1 MIAGNQAYIFT
12 LSRNTAVI
20 KPDIV
25 GERFPVKNGNQQ
37 DPELRRG
44 TLLAS
49 RHDTANATRS
59 GPALNIGAKPSREQ
73 QRATNMQ
80 EANANLVI
88 ASVEAH
94 KIADDAIRRLHHLAY
109 HDALTDLPNR
119 TLLWDRL
126 CQAVDL
132 ARRQGRQLA
141 VLFMDLDGFKHIN
154 DSLGHPT
161 GDQLLQLVAG
171 RLLGCARQS
180 DTVSR
185 QGGDE
190 FVIML
195 PSIDNAGDAMAF
207 AKKTLQAFESPYRL
221 GENDLYI
228 AVSMGISLFPDDGH
242 DAETLIRNA
251 DTAMYH
257 AKESGRNNCKFFEQN
272 MNDRAVERQSVE
284 TALRLALKHHQFIL
298 HYQPK
303 INLRSGE
310 IVGAEALL
318 RWQHPERGLL
328 QPAQFV
334 AIAEECGLIVP
345 IGRWVLGEA
354 CRQAMVWREA
364 GLGPVVV
371 SVNSSAIEFRARDFV
386 RNLRGTLQATA
397 MLPCWLEI
405 ELTESVL
412 MHDVES
418 TDSVLCA
425 LAEMG
430 VKLAIDDFG
439 TGYSSLSYLS
449 RFPISTLK
457 IDQSFVREISARGDD
472 CTIVSAIISLGRD
485 LKRQVVAEGVETRD
499 QREFLLAHDCDV
511 GQGNYF
517 SPPLTADGFACL
529 LQAAPPPGSLS

>member
-1 MIAGNQAYIFT
+1 M
-12 LSRNTAVI
+12 I

-37 DPELRRG
+37 DIELRRG

-49 RHDTANATRS
+49 MHDTANAARS
-59 GPALNIGAKPSREQ
+59 APALNIEAIPVQEQ
-73 QRATNMQ
+73 QRATTMQ
-80 EANANLVI
+80 NANANLVI

-94 KIADDAIRRLHHLAY
+94 KLADDAIHRLHHLAY

-228 AVSMGISLFPDDGH
+228 AVSMGISVFPDDGH

-257 AKESGRNNCKFFEQN
+257 AKESGRNNCKFFEQK

-310 IVGAEALL
+310 IVGVEALL
-318 RWQHPERGLL
+318 RWRHPERGLL

-354 CRQAMVWREA
+354 CRQAMVWQEA
-364 GLGPVVV
+364 GLRPVVV

-386 RNLRGTLQATA
+386 SNLRGTLEATA

-425 LAEMG
+425 LADMG
-430 VKLAIDDFG
+430 VRLAIDDFG

-457 IDQSFVREISARGDD
+457 IDQSFVREISARGDG

-499 QREFLLAHDCDV
+499 QREFLLAHDCDE

-517 SPPLTADGFACL
+517 SPPLTADGFASL
-529 LQAAPPPGSLS
+529 LQGAPPPGYLS